1 SATRAYYGSCFALLS
16 GTPGAAS
23 GIYSIDPDGI
33 GGNPPYQAYCDMTTD
48 GGGWTLAIRLN
59 TNDATKRK
67 WDDTA
72 FWNST
77 AEIGTLS
84 GTGDYLSKSVS
95 LVPKDV
101 LLKYVYQ
108 NNLTDGT
115 WAVYRNASNAA
126 TLNSNLNMALSSTNP
141 AWARTSYSSSNA
153 VTTEFF
159 GTSMYFSAKDSHH
172 ANDYS
177 RIFYNSTNT
186 LSACNQ
192 GGSIGHIGDY
202 GTNNWNWEVARGWS
216 DATAGGGCQ
225 HNALKLGLGANYD
238 PVSWGT
244 TAVTPSDLYYQ
255 GTMYVM
261 VR

>member
-1 SATRAYYGSCFALLS
+1 MDGSNPSVPPSVVTETTYYGSCSALLS
-16 GTPGAAS
+16 GVPGTPS
-23 GIYSIDPDGI
+23 GTYSIDPDGT
-33 GGNPPYQAYCDMTTD
+33 GGAAPYQAYCDMATD

-95 LVPKDV
+95 LVPQDV

-108 NNLTDGT
+108 NNLANGT
-115 WAVYRNASNAA
+115 WTSYRNASNAA
-126 TLNSNLNMALSSTNP
+126 TLNANLNLALSSSNP
-141 AWARTSYSSSNA
+141 VWSRLSYSSANS

-159 GTSMYFSAKDSHH
+159 GTSMYFSSKDSHH

-177 RIFYNSTNT
+177 RIFYNPTNS
-186 LSACNQ
+186 LAVCNQ
-192 GGSIGHIGDY
+192 GSSIGHIGDY
-202 GTNNWNWEVARGWS
+202 GSNNWNWEVARGWS
-216 DATAGGGCQ
+216 DASSCQ
-225 HNALKLGLGANYD
+225 HNTYKLGL
-238 PVSWGT
+238 
-244 TAVTPSDLYYQ
+244 
-255 GTMYVM
+255 
-261 VR
+261 